1 MIARLR
7 IALLGLALSVFTVSA
22 QACDN
27 LPSWAQSAC
36 ARLDQIWS
44 EGNNDL
50 YISGY
55 SWHNRSMY
63 SAEKIRSFNERA
75 WGGGYGRSIYDEDGD
90 WQGLYGMAFLD
101 SHSKVQPIAGYGF
114 LKIGRVSEN
123 FRLGAGYTVFLTSR
137 QDIMHYIPS
146 PACCR
151 WSRPATRTPCSTPP
165 TFPAARA
172 TATCCSCSAAG
183 PSDGQRQGFQ
193 QGWPRRR
200 TSSPRRISSMP
211 CARNA
216 RSVSI
221 T

>member
-44 EGNNDL
+44 EGNNNL

-137 QDIMHYIPS
+137 QDIMHYIPFPGVLPLVS
-146 PACCR
+146 AGYKDAMLYATYIPGGKGNGNVLFMFGR
-151 WSRPATRTPCSTPP
+151 WS
-165 TFPAARA
+165 F
-172 TATCCSCSAAG
+172 
-183 PSDGQRQGFQ
+183 
-193 QGWPRRR
+193 
-200 TSSPRRISSMP
+200 
-211 CARNA
+211 
-216 RSVSI
+216 
-221 T
+221 